1 MEAALVRP
9 GPDFSVCSRA
19 VSNGVERR
27 RVLEWC
33 DATGDAAVRILCG
46 PIGSGKTFAARQL
59 VAASDGRAAYLRV
72 VARTDVAALRAA
84 IATSPA
90 LETVVLDDIDRIDAA
105 VYSELVD
112 AILAGEVE

>member
-19 VSNGVERR
+19 GSNGVERR

-46 PIGSGKTFAARQL
+46 PIGSGKTFAARQF
-59 VAASDGRAAYLRV
+59 VAAGGGRAAYVRV
-72 VARTDVAALRAA
+72 PTRIDAESLRAA
-84 IATSPA
+84 IAAAPA
-90 LETVVLDDIDRIDAA
+90 LETVVLDDVDRIDAA
-105 VYSELVD
+105 VYAE
-112 AILAGEVE
+112 